1 MNYWTMILY
10 VDSNV
15 TKRILNFI
23 LALMLLSLPIA
34 QEWEQSFVAGSIDIN
49 GLFMGGSEVLHLVS
63 HKNKL
68 FASIG
73 YWQDE
78 NNVWYGGSDLSF
90 GWSQVIYL
98 ENEDDSW
105 KVDFDLGYNYLRP
118 EILKQVI
125 FTKDSSGVLLDV
137 PDTLLIVGAYSPNYI
152 SGTAAANIFIRDDVN
167 GSWDQ
172 ILVYEGDFSSGESYS
187 MRDIEIYTD
196 SVTGI
201 ENLII
206 SVGTQGIF
214 SGKYNPN
221 IDGKI
226 DIGLNPEIGPLGI
239 RPLGITIANNNLYFS
254 SGSKIF
260 KRNDGYDP
268 SYEVVHNFN
277 DLSSYVNSSVGGIRG
292 LSTIPNPLGSD
303 ESILLMWCPDSQS
316 KGIIYRLDP
325 SESQEFNRVYE
336 TKISLLVE
344 DYLIDETVSYI
355 LGAYNEFYLFTDP
368 LNNIDYYIIG
378 IESLLQENI
387 YSTWNGFYS
396 GGIIVLRDNS
406 GQYEIQEINDSINF
420 EENPLVSVRCYVES
434 PFENE
439 SAIYFGGFDP
449 NGFTATNNA
458 WIYKKIWNSLDLDKE
473 KRLTLIGEKLYG
485 NYPNP
490 FNPVTTIIYHL
501 IEDEFVKITI
511 YDLLGNVVNTLVNK
525 TVDSGYNS
533 VQWNSKNTEGQSVAA
548 GVYFY
553 SIEVGNFRQTE
564 KMILLK

>member
-1 MNYWTMILY
+1 MIW
-10 VDSNV
+10 VDLKV
-15 TKRILNFI
+15 RKVILNFI
-23 LALMLLSLPIA
+23 LVVMSFSLLTS
-34 QEWEQSFVAGSIDIN
+34 QDWEQSFSAGGFDVN
-49 GLFMGGSEVLHLVS
+49 GLFMGGSEVLHLVP

-78 NNVWYGGSDLSF
+78 NNVWYGGSDLSI
-90 GWSQVIYL
+90 GWSQIICL

-125 FTKDSSGVLLDV
+125 FTKDYSGISLDV

-152 SGTAAANIFIRDDVN
+152 LGTAASKIFIRDDVD

-196 SVTGI
+196 QVTGI

-221 IDGKI
+221 VDGKI
-226 DIGLNPEIGPLGI
+226 EIGLIPEIGPLGI
-239 RPLGITIANNNLYFS
+239 RPLGITIANNHLYFS
-254 SGSKIF
+254 SGNKIF

-277 DLSSYVNSSVGGIRG
+277 DLSSYINSAVGGIRG
-292 LSTIPNPLGSD
+292 LSTIPNPSGSD
-303 ESILLMWCPDSQS
+303 ESMLLMWCPDGQS
-316 KGIIYRLDP
+316 KGTIFRLDP
-325 SESQEFNRVYE
+325 VESQEFDRVYE

-344 DYLIDETVSYI
+344 DYLIGETVDYL

-368 LNNIDYYIIG
+368 TTNIDYNIIG

-387 YSTWNGFYS
+387 YPSWNGFYS
-396 GGIIVLRDNS
+396 GGIIVLRDNN
-406 GQYEIQEINDSINF
+406 GQYILQEINGSIDF
-420 EENPLVSVRCYVES
+420 DDNPLVSVRCYVES

-439 SAIYFGGFDP
+439 SSMYFGGFDP
-449 NGFTATNNA
+449 NGHTSTNNA
-458 WIYKKIWNSLDLDKE
+458 WVYKRTWSTLDVDEQKSQSIINY
-473 KRLTLIGEKLYG
+473 KVHN

-490 FNPVTTIIYHL
+490 FNPSTNIPYTIL
-501 IEDEFVKITI
+501 KDEFINIVI
-511 YDLLGNVVNTLVNK
+511 YDLIGNRVKLLVNEYK
-525 TVDSGYNS
+525 EIGSYIIN
-533 VQWNSKNTEGQSVAA
+533 WNGKNENDIPVSA
-548 GVYFY
+548 GVYLY
-553 SIEVGNFRQTE
+553 SIEAGEFKQTK